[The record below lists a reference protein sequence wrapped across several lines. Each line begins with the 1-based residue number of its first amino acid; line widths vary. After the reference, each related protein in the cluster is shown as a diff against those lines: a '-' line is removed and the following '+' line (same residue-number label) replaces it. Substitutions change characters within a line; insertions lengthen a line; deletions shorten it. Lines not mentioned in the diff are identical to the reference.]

1 MDVGG
6 EMRAKIIIIGLIA
19 LLILV
24 IVGSVFIPRLIS
36 QEPDSAQSYWPTKEW
51 DTSTPEEQGVDSGK
65 LAEALQTIKEN
76 QISLDSLLLI
86 RNGKVILDAYF
97 YPYDPSIPH
106 KLASVTKSFTTTLIG
121 IAIDQGKIQLDQP
134 MVSFFPNRTITN
146 LDERKQS
153 ITVRHLVSNM
163 NGFESGCRSGDEAT
177 LDKMRAN
184 DDWVQA
190 ALDRKVVHDPGTS
203 FCYDSPGMHILSA
216 ILQEATGM
224 SEKEFAQKYLFGPLG
239 IKDVY
244 WEPDPQGY
252 SHGWGDLYL
261 KPLDAAKLGYL
272 WLNKGVW
279 NGKQIVSSAWVED
292 SVKANTYGGMDYYGY
307 GWWVSDDSYYA
318 FGRGGQNIKVMPAI
332 NFIVVTTASSFDYDQ
347 ISLLLAASFI
357 DPDNPLPADPEG
369 AAQLESA
376 LAEIAQAPHPWQTGP
391 LPETAHE
398 ISNQTYLLEPNG
410 LDVASLRL
418 KFKGEEE
425 ATLYLNLDGRDLT
438 WPIGLDGEYRV
449 EPDGRALR
457 GYWPDAQTFVFE
469 IYENGLIRYQLH
481 FSEDSIILETPNNK
495 INGQVENP

>member
-1 MDVGG
+1 
-6 EMRAKIIIIGLIA
+6 
-19 LLILV
+19 
-24 IVGSVFIPRLIS
+24 
-36 QEPDSAQSYWPTKEW
+36 
-51 DTSTPEEQGVDSGK
+51 
-65 LAEALQTIKEN
+65 
-76 QISLDSLLLI
+76 
-86 RNGKVILDAYF
+86 
-97 YPYDPSIPH
+97 
-106 KLASVTKSFTTTLIG
+106 
-121 IAIDQGKIQLDQP
+121 
-134 MVSFFPNRTITN
+134 
-146 LDERKQS
+146 
-153 ITVRHLVSNM
+153 
-163 NGFESGCRSGDEAT
+163 
-177 LDKMRAN
+177 
-184 DDWVQA
+184 
-190 ALDRKVVHDPGTS
+190 
-203 FCYDSPGMHILSA
+203 MHILSA

-224 SEKEFAQKYLFGPLG
+224 TELQFAQKYLFEPLG
-239 IKDVY
+239 IKDAY
-244 WEPDPQGY
+244 WESDPQGY
-252 SHGWGDLYL
+252 THGWGDLYL

-272 WLNKGVW
+272 WLNKGVR

-332 NFIVVTTASSFDYDQ
+332 NLIVVTTASSFDYDQ
-347 ISLLLAASFI
+347 ISRLLAASFI

-398 ISNQTYLLEPNG
+398 ISNRTYLLEPNG

-418 KFKGEEE
+418 KFKDEEV

-457 GYWPDAQTFVFE
+457 GYWSDDQTFVFE
-469 IYENGLIRYQLH
+469 IYEDGLIRYQLH

-495 INGQVENP
+495 IYGQVENP

>member
-1 MDVGG
+1 
-6 EMRAKIIIIGLIA
+6 MRKKIIIISVIA
-19 LLILV
+19 LIILV
-24 IVGSVFIPRLIS
+24 IVGLVFIPRLIKK
-36 QEPDSAQSYWPTKEW
+36 ELDSARSYWPTKEW
-51 DTSTPEEQGVDSGK
+51 ATSTPEEQGVDSAK
-65 LAEALQTIKEN
+65 LAEALQKIKEN
-76 QISLDSLLLI
+76 QINLDSLLII

-121 IAIDQGKIQLDQP
+121 IAIDQGKIQLDQS
-134 MVSFFPNRTITN
+134 MVSFFPDRTIAN
-146 LDERKQS
+146 LDERKKS

-163 NGFESGCRSGDEAT
+163 NGFESGCFSADEAT
-177 LDKMRAN
+177 LDKMRSN
-184 DDWVQA
+184 KDWVQA

-224 SEKEFAQKYLFGPLG
+224 TEKEFAQKYLFEPLG

-279 NGKQIVSSAWVED
+279 NGKQIVSTTWVED
-292 SVKANTYGGMDYYGY
+292 SVKANTHGGMDYYGY
-307 GWWVSDDSYYA
+307 GWWVSNDNYYA
-318 FGRGGQNIKVMPAI
+318 FGRGGQNIKVMPSI
-332 NFIVVTTASSFDYDQ
+332 NVIVVTTASGFEYDQ

-357 DPDNPLPADPEG
+357 DPDNPLPANPEG
-369 AAQLESA
+369 MAQLESA
-376 LAEIAQAPHPWQTGP
+376 LADVAQAPHPWQTGP
-391 LPETAHE
+391 LPDTASE
-398 ISNQTYLLEPNG
+398 ISNETYILEPNG
-410 LDVASLRL
+410 LELSSLRL
-418 KFKGEEE
+418 KFRGNKE
-425 ATLYLNLDGRDLT
+425 ATLYINLQGRDLT

-457 GYWPDAQTFVFE
+457 GYWPDAQTFIFE
-469 IYENGLIRYQLH
+469 IYEDGLSRYQLH
-481 FSEDSIILETPNNK
+481 FEQGRIILETPFNQ